1 MGNVNKLEIS
11 TTYISEKR
19 ASNGEADTRRK
30 GNSNARLN
38 LQPGAR
44 RHEDVARDEVVGL
57 MKLIRIRHV
66 KGLGQRTSSVSPSE
80 DGMAGH
86 LAAGKGRRVEVEAG
100 GGHRGR
106 LRQRT
111 TLSLTSWWRLNANIL
126 HQIGRII
133 LRVVRGK
140 LAATC
145 LLKVVKMAVTSAV
158 DVR

>member
-44 RHEDVARDEVVGL
+44 RHENVAGDEVVGL
-57 MKLIRIRHV
+57 LKLIRIRHV
-66 KGLGQRTSSVSPSE
+66 KSLGRRTSRVSPSE

-86 LAAGKGRRVEVEAG
+86 LAAGKGGRVEVEAG

-106 LRQRT
+106 LCQRT
-111 TLSLTSWWRLNANIL
+111 TLSLTSWWRLNSNIFD
-126 HQIGRII
+126 QVGRVV

-140 LAATC
+140 LATTC
-145 LLKVVKMAVTSAV
+145 LLLIKVVVTSAV